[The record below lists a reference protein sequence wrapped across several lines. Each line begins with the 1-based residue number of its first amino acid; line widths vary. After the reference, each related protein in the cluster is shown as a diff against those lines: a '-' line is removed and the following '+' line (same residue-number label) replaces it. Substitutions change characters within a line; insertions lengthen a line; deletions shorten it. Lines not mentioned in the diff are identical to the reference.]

1 MSRGTK
7 LQEMEVKTQQSKT
20 VVNANAKPA
29 DPMPTMA
36 DPGTQLG
43 NVEDLGGPTP
53 ENSKPDDDSNK
64 LKTPG
69 TTLKQVKDIVTKGAK
84 PADPMPKLTTGGT
97 PPNVEDLGGPTPENY
112 KADDDSAKL
121 KTPGTTLKQVKDI
134 VNKGAKPAEAT
145 PAGMK
150 EEEEVEGEVVA
161 EDEVT
166 TDEVVS
172 EEEET
177 ADEIVSEEETTEEEI
192 VEEEEE
198 AIDVETDIQALLEG
212 EELSEDFTN
221 KARTIFEAAIR
232 SKVAEMKE
240 QVKSE
245 YEENLIEQVQSIKEE
260 LTDRVDSYLE
270 YVADEWIA
278 ENQLAVEK
286 GLKTEMTESF
296 LTGMRSLFEEHYVS
310 IPDEK
315 YDVLE
320 NMVDKLD
327 EMEGKLNEQI
337 DKNVALNKRLSESV
351 ADVIFAE
358 VAEGLALSQK
368 DKFASLAENVEFE
381 SETSYREKLATLR
394 KSYFPEN
401 AGVQRDE
408 SENLSEETQS
418 TQYQTTPV
426 SNTMERYLQTLTRVS
441 NKK

>member
-1 MSRGTK
+1 MSVGTT
-7 LQEMEVKTQQSKT
+7 LQEME
-20 VVNANAKPA
+20 NIEE
-29 DPMPTMA
+29 
-36 DPGTQLG
+36 
-43 NVEDLGGPTP
+43 NV
-53 ENSKPDDDSNK
+53 
-64 LKTPG
+64 
-69 TTLKQVKDIVTKGAK
+69 VTKGAK

-97 PPNVEDLGGPTPENY
+97 PPTVEDLGGPTPENY

-134 VNKGAKPAEAT
+134 VNKGAKPADAM

-426 SNTMERYLQTLTRVS
+426 SNTMERYLQTLNRVS